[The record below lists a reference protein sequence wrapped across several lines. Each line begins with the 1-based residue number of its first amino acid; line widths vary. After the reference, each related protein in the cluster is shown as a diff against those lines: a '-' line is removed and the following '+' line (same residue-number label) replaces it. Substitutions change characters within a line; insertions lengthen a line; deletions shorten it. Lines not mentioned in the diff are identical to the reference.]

1 LYELVTTIWEN
12 GKKIDEL
19 KTPYGIRWV
28 SWPVSRDGK
37 DNRFYINDEPL
48 FINGT
53 CEYEHL
59 IGNSHSFSDEQIHSR
74 IEQIKAGGFNAF
86 REAHQPHNLKYQE
99 ELDQNGIL
107 FWSQFSAH
115 IWYDTPE
122 FKENFKTLLREWIKE
137 RRNNASVVM
146 WGLQN
151 ESTIPK
157 EFAEECTEIIREMDP
172 MSASQR
178 IVTTCNGG
186 ERNRLE
192 CRAKLVGNLWWRSV
206 QL

>member
-1 LYELVTTIWEN
+1 M
-12 GKKIDEL
+12 
-19 KTPYGIRWV
+19 

-37 DNRFYINDEPL
+37 DNRFFINDEPV
-48 FINGT
+48 FINGV

-59 IGNSHSFSDEQIHSR
+59 IGKSHSFSDEMIHSR

-86 REAHQPHNLKYQE
+86 REAHQPHNLLYQK
-99 ELDQNGIL
+99 ELDENGIL

-137 RRNNASVVM
+137 RRNSPSVVM

-157 EFAEECTEIIREMDP
+157 EFAEECTQIIREMDP
-172 MSASQR
+172 LSASQR

-186 ERNRLE
+186 
-192 CRAKLVGNLWWRSV
+192 KV
-206 QL
+206 QTGM